1 MRSDILHRVHD
12 VIHATTGERRR
23 LKELEEETG
32 IPATNW
38 KNVWTGKQRPT
49 AHMIEALA
57 RRWPQYAFW
66 LATGLTDAQNGHT
79 APKAAW
85 TARQPKANVLAEEAA
100 VRYFELK
107 TLIQDDEYGPD
118 DAAVHN
124 YVQVKDPSS
133 EQIIEAATTN
143 PTAGADV
150 KVFRKKYS
158 DLDEAIASLAF
169 KRRQS
174 QLQAKFPEI
183 DIKRASTDELNV
195 LLEKIQ
201 AERLTLAKLP
211 TSLA

>member
-1 MRSDILHRVHD
+1 MYKSRIRLMDSLHR
-12 VIHATTGERRR
+12 
-23 LKELEEETG
+23 
-32 IPATNW
+32 
-38 KNVWTGKQRPT
+38 
-49 AHMIEALA
+49 
-57 RRWPQYAFW
+57 
-66 LATGLTDAQNGHT
+66 GHT
-79 APKAAW
+79 P
-85 TARQPKANVLAEEAA
+85 ARIRSLSGVT
-100 VRYFELK
+100 R
-107 TLIQDDEYGPD
+107 
-118 DAAVHN
+118 
-124 YVQVKDPSS
+124 QVKDPSS

-201 AERLTLAKLP
+201 AERLTLANLP
-211 TSLA
+211 SSLA